1 MDLKKTE
8 ELTVSKMKRTLS
20 VILENANSLALTDL
34 EENRDKLKRWKRF
47 STGMA
52 QYYCVEGHEANCD
65 DIIAEKYPNPFERM
79 LEGSR
84 EALQGVEC
92 EKVSDEIKE
101 EAINGINRYREDML
115 MENVPGYETDIETCS
130 SLIEE
135 LSEWSRHVEEQQMM
149 GM

>member
-20 VILENANSLALTDL
+20 VILEYANSLALTDL
-34 EENRDKLKRWKRF
+34 EGNRDKLKRWKRF

-65 DIIAEKYPNPFERM
+65 DIIAEKYTSSFERM
-79 LEGSR
+79 LEGSI
-84 EALQGVEC
+84 QGVER

-101 EAINGINRYREDML
+101 EAIDGINRYREDML